1 MARIVQINLISKLS
15 FGDYELC
22 CVMFRYFH
30 QDTFDIPLHFEFNSM
45 FYFYFFSSVSIFHS
59 IHLFIFNLNRF
70 LFAIVNF
77 ILQTNERLGQKRN
90 NEKINVLIANQ
101 DHFILNVRIKI

>member
-30 QDTFDIPLHFEFNSM
+30 QDTFDVPLHFEFNSI
-45 FYFYFFSSVSIFHS
+45 YFFSSISSFHS
-59 IHLFIFNLNRF
+59 FHLFIFNLNRF
-70 LFAIVNF
+70 LFAQMNF
-77 ILQTNERLGQKRN
+77 ILQSKERLGQK
-90 NEKINVLIANQ
+90 KIITSNKC
-101 DHFILNVRIKI
+101 F